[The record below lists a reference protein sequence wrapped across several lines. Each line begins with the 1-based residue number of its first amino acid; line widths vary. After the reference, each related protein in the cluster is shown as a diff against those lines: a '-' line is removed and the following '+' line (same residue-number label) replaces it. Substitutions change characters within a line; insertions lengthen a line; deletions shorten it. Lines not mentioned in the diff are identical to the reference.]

1 MDVTELREHAI
12 EAGGHLSATD
22 LRNKGLEAGVKGN
35 AKRTGSADKPFP
47 TGAVLAGL
55 ALSLF
60 MAALDATIVSTA
72 MPRIAE
78 DLGSYDHYT
87 WPFTTYLLTCTL
99 ATLLCGACSARFGH
113 KRVFAGGIT
122 VFAGAS
128 LFCALSNNLD
138 MLSAWRA
145 VQGVGGGLVEAGVFI
160 AMAELFEPRVRGKY
174 MGILSSMYGL
184 ASIAGPLVGGL
195 IADLASWHWI
205 FLVNLPLSVVALVLV
220 IRFLPGKQAHMTH
233 SFDIP
238 GAVCA
243 AAVVVP
249 LTLAFSLTGS
259 VFSWWSAPFFG
270 LLALAAAMMVALAVV
285 ERRREHAIVP
295 IAFFRRK
302 QLNGALILGFC
313 AQFTLLVGVMFVP
326 RFVQEGLGMSST
338 VSALAT
344 IPMTLA
350 LVVGSTL
357 AGRVFGANGKM
368 RAISRVGFLV
378 LGGGALLLCLVN
390 RTTDLVQL
398 ACSSAVLGF
407 GIGSNMPITNIAAQ
421 TAVDPRDMG
430 KATSLSM
437 FFRGLGGTV
446 GSAACGAV
454 ASTSFLD
461 SALPAF
467 ALCAG
472 AALIGIIMT
481 QTLPRHIERG
491 GAPNV
496 AVQQTKSVSPK
507 PAEVPSIAPARY
519 GNSADTNVCE
529 RG

>member
-1 MDVTELREHAI
+1 MNAAKLREHAS
-12 EAGGHLSATD
+12 EAGRRTSAADLRSKGREGAAKGSAT
-22 LRNKGLEAGVKGN
+22 RTCSAGK
-35 AKRTGSADKPFP
+35 SFP

-72 MPRIAE
+72 MPRIAT
-78 DLGSYDHYT
+78 DLGSFDHYT

-113 KRVFAGGIT
+113 KRVFACGIT

-128 LFCALSNNLD
+128 LGCALSSNLD
-138 MLSAWRA
+138 ALSAWRA

-220 IRFLPGKQAHMTH
+220 VRFLPGKQAQVAH

-259 VFSWWSAPFFG
+259 MFSWWSTPFFG
-270 LLALAAAMMVALAVV
+270 LLALAAVMVVVLIVV
-285 ERRREHAIVP
+285 ERHREHAIVP
-295 IAFFRRK
+295 LAFFRRK
-302 QLNGALILGFC
+302 QLNGALVLGFC
-313 AQFTLLVGVMFVP
+313 AQFTLLVSVMFVP

-338 VSALAT
+338 ASALAT

-357 AGRVFGANGKM
+357 AGRIFGANGKM

-398 ACSSAVLGF
+398 ACSSAILGF
-407 GIGSNMPITNIAAQ
+407 GIGSNMPIINIAAQ
-421 TAVDPRDMG
+421 TSVEPRDMG

-454 ASTSFLD
+454 AGASFVD

-472 AALIGIIMT
+472 AALVGIIMT
-481 QTLPRHIERG
+481 QTLPRHIERR
-491 GAPNV
+491 GAPNMSHQRTAPNV
-496 AVQQTKSVSPK
+496 ES
-507 PAEVPSIAPARY
+507 AETS
-519 GNSADTNVCE
+519 TCE